1 MIAELHSLHRT
12 ELLKYCCMICGNV
25 SDAEDLLQTSC
36 EAPRR
41 SFPEVKVICRIV

>member
-12 ELLKYCCMICGNV
+12 ERLKYCCMICGNV

-41 SFPEVKVICRIV
+41 LFPEVKVICRIV